1 MGIIIFYQLFNMKFA
16 TLAVVALFG
25 NVIAQ
30 EEDAAEEGDDME
42 IPAEA
47 IGDCADSSECA
58 EGEFCVFTHV
68 VPEEGADKTWNPSAC
83 GAEADCNAEEDGS
96 TLVAGD
102 EWSWC
107 MEFMEDKEGEE
118 EGSMRLVATMAAS
131 FTALALSM

>member
-1 MGIIIFYQLFNMKFA
+1 MKFA

-30 EEDAAEEGDDME
+30 EEEEGGEESGDDME

-68 VPEEGADKTWNPSAC
+68 VPEEGADKEWLPSVCGDELACNP
-83 GAEADCNAEEDGS
+83 EEDGS
-96 TLVAGD
+96 ALVPGD

-107 MEFMEDKEGEE
+107 MEFMEKGEE
-118 EGSMRLVATMAAS
+118 EGSMRLAATVAAS

>member
-1 MGIIIFYQLFNMKFA
+1 MKFA
-16 TLAVVALFG
+16 TLAVIALFG

-30 EEDAAEEGDDME
+30 DEDAAEEEDDME
-42 IPAEA
+42 LPEEA

-58 EGEFCVFTHV
+58 EEEFCVFTYT
-68 VPEEGADKTWNPSAC
+68 VPEEGADKTWSPSAC
-83 GAEADCNAEEDGS
+83 GAEADCGADVDMD

-102 EWSWC
+102 EASWC
-107 MEFMEDKEGEE
+107 MEFMDDKDGEE

>member
-1 MGIIIFYQLFNMKFA
+1 MKFA

-25 NVIAQ
+25 NVVVAQ
-30 EEDAAEEGDDME
+30 DEDAEMEEDDDME

-47 IGDCADSSECA
+47 IGDCADSTECA
-58 EGEFCVFTHV
+58 DGEFCVFTHI
-68 VPEEGADKTWNPSAC
+68 VPEEGADKTWEPSVC
-83 GAEADCNAEEDGS
+83 GAEADCAAEEDGS

-102 EWSWC
+102 AWSWC

-118 EGSMRLVATMAAS
+118 EGSMRLAATMAAS

>member
-1 MGIIIFYQLFNMKFA
+1 MKFA

-25 NVIAQ
+25 NVVVAQ
-30 EEDAAEEGDDME
+30 DEEGGEEEGGDDME

-58 EGEFCVFTHV
+58 EGEFCVFTHI
-68 VPEEGADKTWNPSAC
+68 VPEEGADKTWEPSVC
-83 GAEADCNAEEDGS
+83 GAEDACNPAEDGS
-96 TLVAGD
+96 TLVPGD
-102 EWSWC
+102 AWSWC

-118 EGSMRLVATMAAS
+118 EGSMRLAATMAAS

>member
-1 MGIIIFYQLFNMKFA
+1 MKFA

-25 NVIAQ
+25 NVVVAQ
-30 EEDAAEEGDDME
+30 AEEADDMAEKDDME

-47 IGDCADSSECA
+47 IGDCADSTECA
-58 EGEFCVFTHV
+58 DGEFCVFTHI
-68 VPEEGADKTWNPSAC
+68 VPEDGADKTWEPSFC
-83 GAEADCNAEEDGS
+83 GAEADCAAEEDGS

-102 EWSWC
+102 AWSWC

-118 EGSMRLVATMAAS
+118 EGSMRLAATMAAS

>member
-1 MGIIIFYQLFNMKFA
+1 MKFA

-25 NVIAQ
+25 NVVVAQ
-30 EEDAAEEGDDME
+30 DEEGGEEEGGDDME

-58 EGEFCVFTHV
+58 EGEFCVFTHI
-68 VPEEGADKTWNPSAC
+68 VPEEGADKTWEPSVCGMEDACNPA
-83 GAEADCNAEEDGS
+83 EDGS

-102 EWSWC
+102 AWSWC
-107 MEFMEDKEGEE
+107 MEFMEDKEEEE